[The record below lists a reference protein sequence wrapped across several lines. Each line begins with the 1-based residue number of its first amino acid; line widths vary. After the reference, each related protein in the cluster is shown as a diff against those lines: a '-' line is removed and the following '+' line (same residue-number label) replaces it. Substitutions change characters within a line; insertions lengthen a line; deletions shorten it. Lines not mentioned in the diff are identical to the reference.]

1 MKSKI
6 ILIVAA
12 VGVLL
17 IAVGA
22 TWWLTKAAAPKV
34 MPVEGGEVVA
44 PTPAPASAMKTPEY
58 YSLSPNFVVNLQG
71 ERGSRFLMVEMEL
84 MSRRDDTFS
93 GVEQYEPR
101 IRNDLLMLLSNL
113 DREGIATVEQRQK
126 LQTDALEVINSVLK
140 EESGKGGV
148 DAVYFSKFVVQ

>member
-22 TWWLTKAAAPKV
+22 TWWLTKSAAPVV
-34 MPVEGGEVVA
+34 MVGEGSEVVA
-44 PTPAPASAMKTPEY
+44 TAPVMKAPEY

-71 ERGSRFLMVEMEL
+71 ERGMRFLMVEMEL
-84 MSRRDDTFS
+84 MSRRDDAFS
-93 GVEQYEPR
+93 RVEQYEPR
-101 IRNDLLMLLSNL
+101 IRNDLLMLLSKL
-113 DREGIATVEQRQK
+113 DREAIATVEQRQK
-126 LQTDALEVINSVLK
+126 IQTDALEVINSVLK

>member
-17 IAVGA
+17 IAVGT
-22 TWWLTKAAAPKV
+22 TWWLTKAAAPEV
-34 MPVEGGEVVA
+34 IPVEGAEVVA
-44 PTPAPASAMKTPEY
+44 PAPAAAPAMKTPEY
-58 YSLSPNFVVNLQG
+58 YSLAPNFVVNLQG
-71 ERGSRFLMVEMEL
+71 ERGSRFLMVEIEL

-113 DREGIATVEQRQK
+113 DREAIVTVEQRQK
-126 LQTDALEVINSVLK
+126 IQTDALEVINSVLK

>member
-17 IAVGA
+17 IAVAA
-22 TWWLTKAAAPKV
+22 TWWLTKAAAPAV
-34 MPVEGGEVVA
+34 MPGEGDEVVA
-44 PTPAPASAMKTPEY
+44 GAPVMNAPEY

-71 ERGSRFLMVEMEL
+71 ERSSRFLMVEMEL

-93 GVEQYEPR
+93 GVEQYAPR
-101 IRNDLLMLLSNL
+101 IRNDLLMLLSKL
-113 DREGIATVEQRQK
+113 DRDSIATVEQRQK
-126 LQTDALEVINSVLK
+126 VQADALEVINSVLK

>member
-22 TWWLTKAAAPKV
+22 TWWLTKAPAPKV

-113 DREGIATVEQRQK
+113 DREAIVTVEQRQK
-126 LQTDALEVINSVLK
+126 IQTDALEVINSVLK